1 MGTEDNGGSLG
12 CDLLDN
18 QNYVVGS
25 HPKSPWKTSSAASP
39 AMKADADLWPALSG
53 AHQLPKDNDCI
64 DSKPAKSSP
73 PLSQTEPGGC
83 GLPPAAPAPATIEQQ
98 KFHGHGNTKSSR
110 RLYSMHQNKTG
121 SRHGAKGGPPF
132 PVPLPYYSATV
143 TPFFRPMV
151 PISPV
156 CPSGYAYHLPPG
168 TFVRP
173 DARLGK
179 SGSDHAASFLPPQN
193 GSFQP
198 TPRPDMN
205 GQDSSVA
212 GGKPITK
219 EQHGQIT
226 YSWNTQRPVASS
238 NFHLQQTMGP
248 RPFIRTPF
256 IGSTG
261 FIDGPNFT
269 GPPGTIYYHPAPPPG
284 SVRVPYPPFLVP
296 RALNPGV
303 PSPPSPTMALRAGI
317 VRQIEYYFSDKN
329 LKYDHYLKSLMD
341 SEGWVQIS
349 IIADFPRIRR
359 MNADIPI
366 ILDALQASET
376 VEVQGEK
383 VRRRHEWSKWIPVS
397 MSKSLSLVRNDSD
410 TDDLDETKKDCCEG
424 KMECLSPNKSSEGH
438 MPLNADVTKKPNN
451 NDMEQVK
458 DIVLSSRETPK
469 VASENS
475 NSIVALG
482 FQLNNG
488 SDGVQLNNAS
498 KCKSVTLEN
507 CESGTMQVLPD
518 LIVKNLNDSLNDFSS
533 TFMLDEELELEQA
546 AIGNDHPSIGRADDE
561 NDEVFVNDQ
570 AVERLVIVTQLPNI
584 SSLST
589 AAVIQKAWVKF
600 QSNMMNEGPCNASKT
615 ISSELASAISDGL
628 YFYEQELKS
637 NRPRNESRDDNPKH
651 SDNNGAILSS
661 RAPDHTAGRSNS
673 ERPGNSNSRRKHNKT
688 SSKQQPIHKQ
698 RLFCGN
704 FQAHGTGRN
713 FLSESPP
720 TDAVGFFFGS
730 TPPENHGIRPSKLSA
745 SPQINLLGSSPPV
758 GSVPK
763 PFPSFQHLSH
773 KLLQENGFK
782 QQLYKKYQK
791 RCFSERKKMGIG
803 RSEEMN
809 TLYRFWCYFL
819 RDIFL
824 RSMYNDFKKL
834 ALEDAAG
841 NCNYG
846 IECLFRFY
854 SYGLEKEFRED
865 IYEDFE
871 QLTLDF
877 YKDGNLY
884 GLEKYW
890 AFHHYGEARGRTE
903 PVKKH
908 PELDRLLRE
917 EFRSLDDFNRAKVK
931 NTTLQEANSNQA
943 IG

>member
-1 MGTEDNGGSLG
+1 MGTEDNGGSVG
-12 CDLLDN
+12 CDLRDN
-18 QNYVVGS
+18 QNYVVGG
-25 HPKSPWKTSSAASP
+25 HPKSPWKTSSSASP
-39 AMKADADLWPALSG
+39 VMKADADLWPALSG
-53 AHQLPKDNDCI
+53 AHPLPKDNDCI
-64 DSKPAKSSP
+64 NSKPAKSSP
-73 PLSQTEPGGC
+73 PLSQSEHGGC
-83 GLPPAAPAPATIEQQ
+83 GLPPAAPAPATIDQQ
-98 KFHGHGNTKSSR
+98 KFHGHGNIKSSGR
-110 RLYSMHQNKTG
+110 PYSMHQNKTG
-121 SRHGAKGGPPF
+121 SKHGAKGGPPF

-143 TPFFRPMV
+143 TPLFRPMV

-179 SGSDHAASFLPPQN
+179 SGSDHAAFFLPPQN

-205 GQDSSVA
+205 GHDPSSA
-212 GGKPITK
+212 GGRPITK

-226 YSWNTQRPVASS
+226 YSWSNQRPVASS

-248 RPFIRTPF
+248 RPFIRPPF

-261 FIDGPNFT
+261 FIERPNFT
-269 GPPGTIYYHPAPPPG
+269 GPPGTIYYYPAPPPG

-296 RALNPGV
+296 CALNPGV
-303 PSPPSPTMALRAGI
+303 PRPPSPTMALRDKI

-329 LKYDHYLKSLMD
+329 LKYDRYLKSLMD
-341 SEGWVQIS
+341 NEGWVQIS
-349 IIADFPRIRR
+349 IIADFQRIRR
-359 MNADIPI
+359 MNADIPF

-376 VEVQGEK
+376 VEMQGEK
-383 VRRRHEWSKWIPVS
+383 VRRRHEWSKWIPAS
-397 MSKSLSLVRNDSD
+397 ISKSLSLIRNDTN

-438 MPLNADVTKKPNN
+438 VPLNADVTKNPNN
-451 NDMEQVK
+451 NDTEQVK
-458 DIVLSSRETPK
+458 DIVLSSDETPK
-469 VASENS
+469 VASGNS

-488 SDGVQLNNAS
+488 TDGIQSNNES
-498 KCKSVTLEN
+498 KCNSVILEN

-518 LIVKNLNDSLNDFSS
+518 LSVKNLNDSLNDFSS

-546 AIGNDHPSIGRADDE
+546 AIRNYHPSIGRAHDE

-570 AVERLVIVTQLPNI
+570 AVERLVIVTQNNLM
-584 SSLST
+584 S
-589 AAVIQKAWVKF
+589 
-600 QSNMMNEGPCNASKT
+600 EGPCDASKI

-628 YFYEQELKS
+628 YFYEQELNS
-637 NRPRNESRDDNPKH
+637 NRSHRGSDEPINESRDDNPKH
-651 SDNNGAILSS
+651 SDNNVAILSS

-673 ERPGNSNSRRKHNKT
+673 EGPGNSNSRRKQNKT
-688 SSKQQPIHKQ
+688 SSKQQYSHKQ

-704 FQAHGTGRN
+704 FKAHGTGRN

-730 TPPENHGIRPSKLSA
+730 TPPDNHGIRSSKLSA
-745 SPQINLLGSSPPV
+745 SPQSNLLGSSPPV

-763 PFPSFQHLSH
+763 PFPSFQHPSH

-791 RCFSERKKMGIG
+791 RCLSERKKMGIG

-824 RSMYNDFKKL
+824 PSMYNDFKKL

-841 NCNYG
+841 NYNYG

-903 PVKKH
+903 PLKKH

-917 EFRSLDDFNRAKVK
+917 EFRSLDDFNRAKAK
-931 NTTLQEANSNQA
+931 NTTLQEASSNRA